1 MTGRSLLHRGRDAA
15 DPLTPIARR
24 PVRMASSSAVHAEQS
39 AAISANQ
46 WACRVGIVR
55 GQHNR
60 RVLEKP
66 DHKSLAAH
74 GALDPIAILEA
85 VVKPELRTTRFEDL
99 AGRG

>member
-1 MTGRSLLHRGRDAA
+1 
-15 DPLTPIARR
+15 
-24 PVRMASSSAVHAEQS
+24 
-39 AAISANQ
+39 
-46 WACRVGIVR
+46 
-55 GQHNR
+55 
-60 RVLEKP
+60 LEKP